1 MKRLLFI
8 FFALSCIGVVSTF
21 CQNDSVGT
29 NYAIEDT
36 LNEDYGLFDNSDLQ
50 EISLRFDI
58 TTYKRKKPDTEYLDA
73 VLTYYTS
80 ENDSVNKAIKVR
92 SRGVFRRNYCD
103 FPPLL
108 LNFKMKD
115 HITGE
120 FNRIHKLK
128 MVTQCKP
135 GQEDY
140 LLREYLA
147 YKLYNVLTDNSF
159 RVKLLRVSYNNTFKE
174 SKPVREFAFVIEPIE
189 FLTERTNS
197 IEVKSTNLGS
207 GNIKPEIMDRMAI
220 FNYMI
225 GNTDWTVRGPHNVII
240 LSQSHSERPDLGLAV
255 PYDFDFSG
263 LVNTNYS
270 TPASHVDI
278 KSVRD
283 RFYLGPCRSEEDFSS
298 ALQEFKNK
306 KEEFYKVINTFPY
319 LSERSKKDITGY
331 LNEFYRN
338 FDKRNTIIYNLMSN
352 CKRFFN
358 PI

>member
-1 MKRLLFI
+1 MKRLLLI
-8 FFALSCIGVVSTF
+8 LLALSCTGVVSTF

-29 NYAIEDT
+29 NYAVEDT
-36 LNEDYGLFDNSDLQ
+36 LYENYGLFDNSDLQ

-58 TTYKRKKPDTEYLDA
+58 TTYKRKKPENEYLDA
-73 VLTYYTS
+73 ILTYYTN
-80 ENDSVNKAIKVR
+80 EKDSINKTIKVR
-92 SRGVFRRNYCD
+92 SRGIFRRNYCD

-120 FNRIHKLK
+120 FNRIDKLK

-147 YKLYNVLTDNSF
+147 YKLYNVLTDSSF
-159 RVKLLRVSYNNTFKE
+159 RVKLLRVSYINTFKE
-174 SKPVREFAFVIEPIE
+174 SKPVREYAFVIEPLE

-197 IEVKSTNLGS
+197 IEVKSPTLGS
-207 GNIKPEIMDRMAI
+207 GNIKPEIMDRMAV

-225 GNTDWTVRGPHNVII
+225 GNTDWSIRGLHNVVV
-240 LSQSHSERPDLGLAV
+240 LSQSHSERPELGLVV

-263 LVNTNYS
+263 LVNANYS
-270 TPASHVDI
+270 TPAHYVDI

-283 RFYLGPCRSEEDFSS
+283 RFYLGPCRSKEDFQTV
-298 ALQEFKNK
+298 LQEFLEK
-306 KEEFYKVINTFPY
+306 KEELYKVVSEFPY
-319 LSERSKKDITGY
+319 LSERSKKDILNY
-331 LNEFYRN
+331 LNDFYST